1 MKLDCLALQPQTG
14 EWLKELPAELKE
26 DALVG
31 QKRAV
36 TALNNAL
43 RQHGTYSNI
52 YALFPGGLLKRDILD
67 AYFTDNRWEFT
78 NWYDWLYLANPSD
91 PLRPLCV
98 NLPSGTADAAI
109 KAIWGFLQRPLDQRE
124 EAYNTI
130 IEQFDTH
137 KLRDY
142 MQQIRDKKAEDI
154 QGESLA
160 SVLVG
165 HQHPAPYYYC
175 DRVTEERLFGHIGVQ
190 SVEGTV
196 SSELHLIEAG
206 LLHKAN
212 GGILAIEVAQ
222 LLENITLWKRLK
234 DVIEGGEFEWPR
246 QSPTSGAA
254 FFYRPESVPIN
265 IKIILLGSRNEYAQL
280 REYDEDFDNFFPFLA
295 DFHGH
300 YATQNEP
307 VAPYFNYLQYVWQ
320 LADVLPLSTDGY
332 SALLRVCARY
342 TDYQQELT
350 LNTIQLLQLLREAN
364 DCALRNQHAKIDK
377 AAIDL
382 ALQQQRDREG
392 NLAELS
398 RRSILEQQVRID
410 THGSAVG
417 QLNGLTV
424 VTMGGSEF
432 GEPSRITAT
441 IHYGDGDIID
451 IERKSDLSG
460 NIHTKGVMI
469 LSAYLANQ
477 FARHEPLSV
486 SATVVFEQSYYEV
499 DGDSASLGE
508 LCCLISALAE
518 QPLKQSLAITG
529 AIDQF
534 GNVQSIGAVNEK
546 IEGYYALCAHRGLNG
561 EQGVIIPQSNRHQL
575 NLNDD
580 IIDAV
585 KAGKFHVYTV
595 EHVEEALELLTDTPV
610 KELFQKVRERTLD
623 SSDNDQPRGF
633 WRRLF
638 S

>member
-1 MKLDCLALQPQTG
+1 M
-14 EWLKELPAELKE
+14 
-26 DALVG
+26 
-31 QKRAV
+31 
-36 TALNNAL
+36 
-43 RQHGTYSNI
+43 
-52 YALFPGGLLKRDILD
+52 
-67 AYFTDNRWEFT
+67 
-78 NWYDWLYLANPSD
+78 
-91 PLRPLCV
+91 
-98 NLPSGTADAAI
+98 
-109 KAIWGFLQRPLDQRE
+109 
-124 EAYNTI
+124 
-130 IEQFDTH
+130 
-137 KLRDY
+137 
-142 MQQIRDKKAEDI
+142 
-154 QGESLA
+154 
-160 SVLVG
+160 
-165 HQHPAPYYYC
+165 
-175 DRVTEERLFGHIGVQ
+175 
-190 SVEGTV
+190 
-196 SSELHLIEAG
+196 
-206 LLHKAN
+206 HKAN

-364 DCALRNQHAKIDK
+364 DCALQNRHAKIDK

>member
-1 MKLDCLALQPQTG
+1 M
-14 EWLKELPAELKE
+14 
-26 DALVG
+26 
-31 QKRAV
+31 
-36 TALNNAL
+36 
-43 RQHGTYSNI
+43 
-52 YALFPGGLLKRDILD
+52 
-67 AYFTDNRWEFT
+67 
-78 NWYDWLYLANPSD
+78 
-91 PLRPLCV
+91 
-98 NLPSGTADAAI
+98 
-109 KAIWGFLQRPLDQRE
+109 
-124 EAYNTI
+124 
-130 IEQFDTH
+130 
-137 KLRDY
+137 
-142 MQQIRDKKAEDI
+142 
-154 QGESLA
+154 
-160 SVLVG
+160 
-165 HQHPAPYYYC
+165 
-175 DRVTEERLFGHIGVQ
+175 FGHIGVQ
-190 SVEGTV
+190 SIEGTV

-212 GGILAIEVAQ
+212 GGVLAIEVAQ
-222 LLENITLWKRLK
+222 LLENIKLWKRLK

-246 QSPTSGAA
+246 QSPDSGAA
-254 FFYRPESVPIN
+254 FFYRPESVPVS
-265 IKIILLGSRNEYAQL
+265 IKIVLLGSRNEYAQL
-280 REYDEDFDNFFPFLA
+280 REYDEDFDHFFPFLA

-350 LNTIQLLQLLREAN
+350 LNTVSLLQLLREAN
-364 DCALRNQHAKIDK
+364 DCALQNQHAKIDK

-410 THGSAVG
+410 THGTAVG

-518 QPLKQSLAITG
+518 QPVKQSLAITG
-529 AIDQF
+529 AVDQF

-561 EQGVIIPQSNRHQL
+561 EQGVIIPQSNKHQL
-575 NLNDD
+575 NLNDE
-580 IIDAV
+580 IVEAV
-585 KAGKFHVYTV
+585 KNGQFHVYTV
-595 EHVEEALELLTDTPV
+595 EHVEEALELLTEIPIKT
-610 KELFQKVRERTLD
+610 LFQHVRDRTLD
-623 SSDNDQPRGF
+623 SSDNDQPRSF
-633 WRRLF
+633 WRRIF